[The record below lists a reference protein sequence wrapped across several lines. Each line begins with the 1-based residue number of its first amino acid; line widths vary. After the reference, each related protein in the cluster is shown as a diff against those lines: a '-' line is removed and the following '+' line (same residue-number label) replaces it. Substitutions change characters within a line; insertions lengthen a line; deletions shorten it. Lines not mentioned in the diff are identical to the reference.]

1 MENST
6 AAGTARRARTS
17 KVIDAEEEVERE
29 RSGLL
34 ERVEER
40 ARGGI
45 ERVSRRIMVVWSS
58 EQELIVMA

>member
-29 RSGLL
+29 RGGLL

-40 ARGGI
+40 ARGGGAG
-45 ERVSRRIMVVWSS
+45 VRRIMVVWSS
-58 EQELIVMA
+58 EEETIVMA